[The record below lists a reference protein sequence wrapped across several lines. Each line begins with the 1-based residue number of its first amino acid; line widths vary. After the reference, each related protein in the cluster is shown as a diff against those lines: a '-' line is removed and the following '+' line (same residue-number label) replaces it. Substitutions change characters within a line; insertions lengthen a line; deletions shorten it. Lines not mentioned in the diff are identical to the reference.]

1 MSPTTTQTVAHTID
15 VISDVV
21 CPWCWIGKRRLE
33 KALAGRTDVRVRW
46 HPFQLNPDLP
56 KAGLPRREYW
66 RAKFGSDARIAEITG
81 RVTEAARGEGL
92 AFDLDRIGR
101 QPNTL
106 DAHRVI
112 WLADLLGVQDA
123 VVEALFRGFFRDGRD
138 VGDRAT
144 LVELASGAGL
154 DRARVEQ
161 LLGSDEG
168 LAEVKKDELHA
179 RRLGVEGVPFF
190 VLDQKVGLSGA
201 QEPATFLEAFEEAG
215 FAGAPGAVCEV
226 RPGEPP
232 TC

>member
-1 MSPTTTQTVAHTID
+1 MTTTTTHTID

-33 KALAGRTDVRVRW
+33 QALSGRTDVRVRW

-56 KAGLPRREYW
+56 KAGLPRRKYY
-66 RAKFGSDARIAEITG
+66 RAKFGSDARVAEIVA
-81 RVTEAARGEGL
+81 RVTDAARGEGL
-92 AFDLDRIGR
+92 AFDLDRIQR

-112 WLADLLGVQDA
+112 WLADQLEVQDA
-123 VVEALFRGFFRDGRD
+123 VVEALFRGFFADGRD
-138 VGDRAT
+138 IGDRAT

-154 DRARVEQ
+154 ERARVEAM
-161 LLGSDEG
+161 LASDEG

-201 QEPATFLEAFEEAG
+201 QEPATFLEAFDEAG
-215 FAGAPGAVCEV
+215 FTPPTGEVCEV
-226 RPGEPP
+226 RPGQPP